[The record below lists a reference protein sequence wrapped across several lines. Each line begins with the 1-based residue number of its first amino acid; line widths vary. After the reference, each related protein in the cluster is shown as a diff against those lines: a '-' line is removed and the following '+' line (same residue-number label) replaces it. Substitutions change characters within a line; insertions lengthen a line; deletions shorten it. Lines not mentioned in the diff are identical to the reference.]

1 MCPAETANRNED
13 GGRTPENLCRMAEK
27 RYNTIKSGQKKG
39 RDMIMKKTVCLIVTL
54 ALLLTAAAC
63 GSSDADTSA
72 ASDGATDPA
81 SAAQSD
87 TADTSALPES
97 TSAADTS
104 AAQPESTSAADTS
117 AAQPPSGSSISDA
130 IPLAVGDKYYDFA
143 KEMYFRI
150 SVAQESIIYPWIE
163 GVSYSHMLFSV
174 FDSNGAEITPENVY
188 NKNTGVALPAGEF
201 YLCINDDVNIYGK
214 SIYGEGNYVYYEAET
229 VGKPVNTSKDSAV
242 EMLRDED
249 YSFTFTPGNG
259 GERWYRFTLTEK
271 SDVEIWCFDLSIEVS
286 GADGAAV
293 TADDSNIHSSSFRG
307 LEPGEYF
314 VKLNPELAENCTWAG
329 SISYK

>member
-1 MCPAETANRNED
+1 
-13 GGRTPENLCRMAEK
+13 
-27 RYNTIKSGQKKG
+27 
-39 RDMIMKKTVCLIVTL
+39 MKKTVCLFVTL
-54 ALLLTAAAC
+54 AFLLTAAAC

-87 TADTSALPES
+87 TADTSALPEGTSAADTSASQLES

-143 KEMYFRI
+143 KGMYFRI
-150 SVAQESIIYPWIE
+150 SVADESIIYPWIE

-174 FDSNGAEITPENVY
+174 FDSNGAVITPENVY

-229 VGKPVNTSKDSAV
+229 VGKPANTSKDSAV

-286 GADGAAV
+286 GSDGAAV

-307 LEPGEYF
+307 MEPGEYF

-329 SISYK
+329 SISYN